1 MGSNPNPNPNPSLN
15 PNPSPN
21 PSPSPNQVIVLLIG
35 TNDLG
40 NGERA
45 AVVLA
50 ELGVLV
56 RQLRAARPAAT
67 LLVHALFPRGG
78 DAGVPRTAGF
88 RRTGWWDGVR
98 VRVRVRPKTMLT

>member
-1 MGSNPNPNPNPSLN
+1 M
-15 PNPSPN
+15 
-21 PSPSPNQVIVLLIG
+21 IVLLIG

-67 LLVHALFPRGG
+67 LRLRTRAVSQEEPRARVTPHHCAKRDGSRPRRRWSRSAFALEIQMATSWYSR
-78 DAGVPRTAGF
+78 AHSRMNRTRLG
-88 RRTGWWDGVR
+88 TI
-98 VRVRVRPKTMLT
+98 L

>member
-1 MGSNPNPNPNPSLN
+1 M
-15 PNPSPN
+15 
-21 PSPSPNQVIVLLIG
+21 IVLLIG

-67 LLVHALFPRGG
+67 LLVQALFPRGG

-88 RRTGWWDGVR
+88 RRTGWCYGVR
-98 VRVRVRPKTMLT
+98 VRLRLRLRLRLRVRVS